1 MRFAQLP
8 TSAPTG
14 AFAGWIE
21 LAIRAIEVLAVAIIV
36 VAVFVFTARFLYAIL
51 LRRGRTAE
59 AFTRYKHGMGK
70 ALLVALELLV
80 AADVVQTVVLEFTLS
95 NVAALGLL
103 VLVRT
108 FLSWSLVV
116 EIEGRWPWQ
125 PERKAEQSQRE
136 EGVSK

>member
-1 MRFAQLP
+1 MY
-8 TSAPTG
+8 
-14 AFAGWIE
+14 
-21 LAIRAIEVLAVAIIV
+21 
-36 VAVFVFTARFLYAIL
+36 FLLI
-51 LRRGRTAE
+51 RRGRSAA
-59 AFTRYKHGMGK
+59 AFTQYKHGLGK

-125 PERKAEQSQRE
+125 SERKAEQGKSE
-136 EGVSK
+136 

>member
-1 MRFAQLP
+1 MILRLLP
-8 TSAPTG
+8 ASAPTD

-21 LAIRAIEVLAVAIIV
+21 FAIRAIEGLAVAII
-36 VAVFVFTARFLYAIL
+36 ALSVFVFTLRYLYFLLI
-51 LRRGRTAE
+51 RRGRSAE
-59 AFTRYKHGMGK
+59 AFTQYKHSLGK

-125 PERKAEQSQRE
+125 PERRGEQSASE
-136 EGVSK
+136 EGVS

>member
-1 MRFAQLP
+1 VSFMSFPA
-8 TSAPTG
+8 SAPTG
-14 AFAGWIE
+14 SFAGWIE
-21 LAIRAIEVLAVAIIV
+21 IAVRVIEGLAVAIIV
-36 VAVFVFTARFLYAIL
+36 IAIFLFTVRFLYAAFA
-51 LRRGRTAE
+51 RRGHAAE
-59 AFTRYKHGMGK
+59 AFTQYKHGMGK

-80 AADVVQTVVLEFTLS
+80 AADIVQTVVLEFTLS

-125 PERKAEQSQRE
+125 PVRDRE
-136 EGVSK
+136 KSTEES

>member
-1 MRFAQLP
+1 MRFMPFP
-8 TSAPTG
+8 TSAPNDV
-14 AFAGWIE
+14 FAGWIE
-21 LAIRAIEVLAVAIIV
+21 IAIRAIEGLAVAIIV
-36 VAVFVFTARFLYAIL
+36 IAVSLFTVRFLYSML
-51 LRRGRTAE
+51 VRCGRTAE
-59 AFTRYKHGMGK
+59 AFTQYKHGMGK

-95 NVAALGLL
+95 SVAALGLL

-125 PERKAEQSQRE
+125 PTRDEAKGV
-136 EGVSK
+136 EGA

>member
-1 MRFAQLP
+1 MSFMLST

-21 LAIRAIEVLAVAIIV
+21 FAVRAIEGLAVAIITLS
-36 VAVFVFTARFLYAIL
+36 VFVFSLRYLYFML
-51 LRRGRTAE
+51 VRRGRKAE
-59 AFTRYKHGMGK
+59 AFTQYKHGLGK
-70 ALLVALELLV
+70 ALLLALELLV
-80 AADVVQTVVLEFTLS
+80 AADVVQTVILEFTLA
-95 NVAALGLL
+95 NVTALGVL

-125 PERKAEQSQRE
+125 SARARGKNV
-136 EGVSK
+136 EGS

>member
-1 MRFAQLP
+1 MILRLLP
-8 TSAPTG
+8 ASAPTA
-14 AFAGWIE
+14 AFVGWIE
-21 LAIRAIEVLAVAIIV
+21 FAIRAIEGLAVAIIALSV
-36 VAVFVFTARFLYAIL
+36 LVFTLRYLYFML
-51 LRRGRTAE
+51 VRRGRSAA
-59 AFTRYKHGMGK
+59 AFTQYKHSLGK

-125 PERKAEQSQRE
+125 AERKAEQRKGE
-136 EGVSK
+136 